1 MESLAANHGAG
12 VDLQAIGLFHSIYG
26 TEGFQGHTLGFEQR
40 GALRAVIGLHAE
52 LVVFANCVMDRR
64 SLDEIIAST
73 GPADSIAADAKFQLR
88 TRAEFN
94 DEELVPVVLELGKDH
109 LLDLLR
115 VHLADMIDLVAAYRM
130 WYYRNDAYKGIAA
143 TLGGTY
149 QAART
154 LCWDGKPDGATP
166 DNCFLPE
173 MVAARKEGHF
183 DDVKSGKMTYDE
195 LLDHHKGQSGHG
207 VEKGV

>member
-1 MESLAANHGAG
+1 MCCVGLLCPNLLA
-12 VDLQAIGLFHSIYG
+12 LCS
-26 TEGFQGHTLGFEQR
+26 
-40 GALRAVIGLHAE
+40 
-52 LVVFANCVMDRR
+52 
-64 SLDEIIAST
+64 
-73 GPADSIAADAKFQLR
+73 
-88 TRAEFN
+88 
-94 DEELVPVVLELGKDH
+94 
-109 LLDLLR
+109 
-115 VHLADMIDLVAAYRM
+115 
-130 WYYRNDAYKGIAA
+130 YKGIAA

-154 LCWDGKPDGATP
+154 LCWDGKPDDATP